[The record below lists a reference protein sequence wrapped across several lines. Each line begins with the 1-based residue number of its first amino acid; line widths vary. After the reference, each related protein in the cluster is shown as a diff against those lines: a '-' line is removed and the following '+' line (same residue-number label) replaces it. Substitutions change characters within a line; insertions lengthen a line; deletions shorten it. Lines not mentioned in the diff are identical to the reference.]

1 MFLIYLWSV
10 ENVAFSYFGAKKKV
24 SDQARIE
31 TQMHHQ
37 LQLHNQSPSALLGRG
52 LGSASWNKNKKKRK
66 ITFSFPWLQKAAVNS
81 TMHQTS
87 AATTVLKPTG
97 IRTKLAQGSLSFIWN
112 HVEIKSSQIW
122 WWQHLFNFKAACVVT
137 FIIINPILVYVDMSQ
152 KNKTIVC
159 TSPVDACGC

>member
-1 MFLIYLWSV
+1 M

-37 LQLHNQSPSALLGRG
+37 LQLHNQSPSALLGSG
-52 LGSASWNKNKKKRK
+52 LVQRPETKKKKRK

-81 TMHQTS
+81 MMHQTS
-87 AATTVLKPTG
+87 ATVLKPNG
-97 IRTKLAQGSLSFIWN
+97 IRTKLAQVSLSFIWN
-112 HVEIKSSQIW
+112 HVELKSSQTW
-122 WWQHLFNFKAACVVT
+122 WWQHLFNFKAACVVA

-159 TSPVDACGC
+159 TSQVDACGC